1 MLNVQCSMK
10 IILSL
15 IFSLCTALTA
25 VAQTEAIDE
34 ISKASQAV
42 STVQADFTQT
52 KRLKMLNDA
61 MVSKGRMWCTQ
72 PNRLRWEY
80 TTPYASLF
88 ILNDNKVLFR
98 NSKHSNTLN
107 ANRHKRIREMI
118 RIMIPSN
125 LGKVL
130 QEKKDF
136 HTTTETTDNQHI
148 LTLTPQNRELKQMF
162 SRIVLYYDRKQSV
175 VTQIEMYEKSGD
187 STTIQLSSIKK
198 NIVINPSV
206 FTLNNDAKK

>member
-10 IILSL
+10 IILSF
-15 IFSLCTALTA
+15 IFSLCSAFTT

-61 MVSKGRMWCTQ
+61 MVSKGKMWCTQ
-72 PNRLRWEY
+72 PNHLRWEY
-80 TTPYASLF
+80 LTPYASLF
-88 ILNDNKVLFR
+88 ILNGEKVLFK

-130 QEKKDF
+130 TEKKDF
-136 HTTTETTDNQHI
+136 HVSIENTENQYI
-148 LTLTPQNRELKQMF
+148 LTMIPQNKEMKQMF
-162 SRIVLYYDRKQSV
+162 TRIVLYYNRKQAV
-175 VTQIEMYEKSGD
+175 VTQIEMYEKNGD
-187 STTIQLSSIKK
+187 STTIELSSIKK
-198 NIVINPSV
+198 NTTINPSV
-206 FTLNNDAKK
+206 YNIQK

>member
-1 MLNVQCSMK
+1 MK
-10 IILSL
+10 KLFTIL
-15 IFSLCTALTA
+15 FSLCTAMTA
-25 VAQTEAIDE
+25 VAQTDAIDE

-61 MVSKGRMWCTQ
+61 MVSKGKMWCTQ

-80 TTPYASLF
+80 LTPYSSLF
-88 ILNDNKVLFR
+88 VLNGEKVLFQNDKR
-98 NSKHSNTLN
+98 STTLN

-130 QEKKDF
+130 TEKKDF
-136 HTTTETTDNQHI
+136 HTSIETTENQYV
-148 LTLTPQNRELKQMF
+148 LTMIPQSKEMKQMF
-162 SRIVLYYDRKQSV
+162 TRIVLYYNRKQAV

-187 STTIQLSSIKK
+187 STTIELSSIKK
-198 NIVINPSV
+198 NTTINPSV
-206 FTLNNDAKK
+206 YNTQK

>member
-1 MLNVQCSMK
+1 MNY
-10 IILSL
+10 IILTIL
-15 IFSLCTALTA
+15 FSFCTAFTT

-88 ILNDNKVLFR
+88 LLNDNKVLFR
-98 NSKHSNTLN
+98 NSKHNNTLN

-136 HTTTETTDNQHI
+136 HTSTETTDNQHI

-206 FTLNNDAKK
+206 FTQNNDAKK